1 MDGSD
6 LARLAESMAEFVE
19 AKTKLTVGPIHRP
32 PMISKKQMA
41 VIIAAGLV
49 LSPFLVKRVLSG
61 DTLLHDKHVWMA
73 GSIFVYFFSVSGAMH
88 NIIRKMP
95 MFMMDREDP
104 GKLVFFYQGSGM
116 QLGAEGFAVGFLYT
130 IVGLLLAFM
139 TNVLVR
145 LKSRT
150 VQRVVMLF
158 ALFVSF
164 WAVKKDL
171 LETRE
176 NGEDIVAI
184 NGTKEVDHHDKIVK
198 SINLIEESK
207 DIISRENLLEF
218 EENGEAYVDA
228 INAKKEEARHKI
240 VNSVNLFEE
249 SKDEEEEEELNKS
262 NIKNLPERPEND
274 EGLLSNQVS
283 ANCSEYLSNLQKH
296 NGEEE
301 VEVDEVSNSSV
312 SSYIS
317 YPQNHRYHCC
327 RNSNDEFEDIDL
339 EDEANNNE
347 DGNEMILEE
356 SSYDSLF
363 SLSID
368 DSTRNGNNPISE
380 IMCDKEVNSPLKPML
395 LRRFKNVDRLV
406 SDPQEVVHFQHGYDY
421 SFEDSEQHRLPVLNP
436 IRNPCLLKDTGI
448 TTPPSLL
455 NQQEKENIDMNLLDF
470 CTTYNR
476 AKDEPS
482 LKHQEN
488 EIAVDASLSSWLVEC
503 SQDDTPNSKNS
514 VGSVGNSPSEKRVGL
529 IDRPISGALTVEEL
543 KDEKP
548 IVIGTIGSYLRHS
561 GQASSISSY

>member
-1 MDGSD
+1 MKCFTCCFRTNSNH
-6 LARLAESMAEFVE
+6 
-19 AKTKLTVGPIHRP
+19 KKIITKKPSSNSSNKINS
-32 PMISKKQMA
+32 ISPQ
-41 VIIAAGLV
+41 
-49 LSPFLVKRVLSG
+49 
-61 DTLLHDKHVWMA
+61 
-73 GSIFVYFFSVSGAMH
+73 
-88 NIIRKMP
+88 
-95 MFMMDREDP
+95 
-104 GKLVFFYQGSGM
+104 
-116 QLGAEGFAVGFLYT
+116 
-130 IVGLLLAFM
+130 
-139 TNVLVR
+139 
-145 LKSRT
+145 
-150 VQRVVMLF
+150 
-158 ALFVSF
+158 ALQ
-164 WAVKKDL
+164 DL

-176 NGEDIVAI
+176 KGEDFVAI
-184 NGTKEVDHHDKIVK
+184 NGIAEEVDHHDEIVK

-207 DIISRENLLEF
+207 GIISRENLLEF

-240 VNSVNLFEE
+240 VNSINLFEE

-262 NIKNLPERPEND
+262 NIKNLLERREND

-301 VEVDEVSNSSV
+301 EEVDEVSNSSV

-339 EDEANNNE
+339 EDEANSN

-356 SSYDSLF
+356 SSYESLF

-368 DSTRNGNNPISE
+368 DSTRNGNNPIPE
-380 IMCDKEVNSPLKPML
+380 IMCDKEEVNSPLKPML
-395 LRRFKNVDRLV
+395 LRRFKNADRLV
-406 SDPQEVVHFQHGYDY
+406 TDPQEVVHFQNGCDN
-421 SFEDSEQHRLPVLNP
+421 SFEESEQHRLSVLNP

-455 NQQEKENIDMNLLDF
+455 NQQEEKENIDTNLLD
-470 CTTYNR
+470 CSTTYNR

-482 LKHQEN
+482 LKCQEN
-488 EIAVDASLSSWLVEC
+488 VIAVDASLSSWLVEC

-529 IDRPISGALTVEEL
+529 IDRPILGALTVEEL

-548 IVIGTIGSYLRHS
+548 IVIGTIGSYLRHT

>member
-1 MDGSD
+1 MKCFTCFFRTNSNH
-6 LARLAESMAEFVE
+6 
-19 AKTKLTVGPIHRP
+19 KKIITKKPSSNSSNKINN
-32 PMISKKQMA
+32 ISPQ
-41 VIIAAGLV
+41 
-49 LSPFLVKRVLSG
+49 
-61 DTLLHDKHVWMA
+61 
-73 GSIFVYFFSVSGAMH
+73 
-88 NIIRKMP
+88 
-95 MFMMDREDP
+95 
-104 GKLVFFYQGSGM
+104 
-116 QLGAEGFAVGFLYT
+116 
-130 IVGLLLAFM
+130 
-139 TNVLVR
+139 
-145 LKSRT
+145 
-150 VQRVVMLF
+150 
-158 ALFVSF
+158 ALQ
-164 WAVKKDL
+164 DL
-171 LETRE
+171 LETRV

-184 NGTKEVDHHDKIVK
+184 NGTKEEVDHHDEIVK

-240 VNSVNLFEE
+240 VNSINLFEE
-249 SKDEEEEEELNKS
+249 SKDEEAEEELNKS
-262 NIKNLPERPEND
+262 NIKNLPERRDND

-283 ANCSEYLSNLQKH
+283 ANCSEYLSNLQKR

-301 VEVDEVSNSSV
+301 EVDEVSNSSV

-317 YPQNHRYHCC
+317 YPQNHRYHYC

-339 EDEANNNE
+339 EDEANNND

-356 SSYDSLF
+356 SSYESLF

-380 IMCDKEVNSPLKPML
+380 IMCDKEEVNSPLKPML

-406 SDPQEVVHFQHGYDY
+406 SDPQEVVHFQHGYDN
-421 SFEDSEQHRLPVLNP
+421 SFEESEQHRLPVLNP

-455 NQQEKENIDMNLLDF
+455 NQQEKKENIDMNLLDF

-482 LKHQEN
+482 LKRQEN
-488 EIAVDASLSSWLVEC
+488 AIAVDASLSSWLVEC

-529 IDRPISGALTVEEL
+529 IDRPILGALTVEEL

-548 IVIGTIGSYLRHS
+548 IVIGTIGSYLRHYR
-561 GQASSISSY
+561 AS